1 MTIAL
6 SQTQS
11 LKEMLALE
19 EKRAALQGQLD
30 AINQRLSALKDSIIA
45 KARSLTRTPTEPA
58 ACNAAMMYSR

>member
-19 EKRAALQGQLD
+19 EKRAALQGLGLGEGYCHGRTVRELLD
-30 AINQRLSALKDSIIA
+30 GCKH
-45 KARSLTRTPTEPA
+45 
-58 ACNAAMMYSR
+58 